1 MNYSLENL
9 SISIIIPCYNE
20 EHRISNTLSSL
31 ETFILSSTINQIE
44 IIFIDDG
51 SLDNTKVIIQEHN
64 LYQKKII
71 KLISYKNN
79 HGKGYALKKGVDK
92 ASGNWIITMDNDL
105 SVDFSYIPYA
115 FKKLISFNHD
125 IYFGSRNHINS
136 QIIAKGHRKILGNIF
151 QNIIKF
157 FLKIN
162 LTDTQCGF
170 KIYKLK
176 VAKEI
181 FSGLSQKGF
190 IHDVEIVLISLNK
203 NILIKE
209 IPVIWEHKA
218 GSKVNIL
225 IDSLIM
231 FKDILKLK
239 LRYKI

>member
-1 MNYSLENL
+1 
-9 SISIIIPCYNE
+9 
-20 EHRISNTLSSL
+20 
-31 ETFILSSTINQIE
+31 
-44 IIFIDDG
+44 
-51 SLDNTKVIIQEHN
+51 
-64 LYQKKII
+64 
-71 KLISYKNN
+71 
-79 HGKGYALKKGVDK
+79 
-92 ASGNWIITMDNDL
+92 MDNDL
-105 SVDFSYIPYA
+105 SVDFSYIPFA
-115 FKKLISFNHD
+115 FKKLINFNHD

-136 QIIAKGHRKILGNIF
+136 KIIAKGHRKILGNIF

-170 KIYKLK
+170 KIYKLQ
-176 VAKEI
+176 VATEI
-181 FSGLSQKGF
+181 FSRLSQKGF
-190 IHDVEIVLISLNK
+190 IHDVEIVLISLYK

-231 FKDILKLK
+231 FKDIFKLK